1 MEFSG
6 VFYQLFWLETTESTL
21 CCLNRTGFMLLAP
34 AHKMLGGWFFKFG
47 WYPTKSNL
55 CFIPHR
61 VVKQG
66 FTTHPTLPQHPR
78 PHPHPP
84 KQTQRLPYAV
94 TASDR
99 QACSPRSAW
108 KCSFGFCA
116 FSQRGHAGTSW
127 SVINGSIYHPAS
139 QTTSL
144 RSNIKWNPYFLDGWG
159 EQNVIPFH
167 VNSSGGSN
175 DPGRKA
181 EMTECL
187 ARGSNLLAKE
197 TGQAGGVR
205 RECGVWW
212 FCCRPLV
219 LAF

>member
-1 MEFSG
+1 
-6 VFYQLFWLETTESTL
+6 
-21 CCLNRTGFMLLAP
+21 MLLAP

-99 QACSPRSAW
+99 QARSPRSDW
-108 KCSFGFCA
+108 KCSFAFCA

-144 RSNIKWNPYFLDGWG
+144 RSNTNETQTFLMDG
-159 EQNVIPFH
+159 E
-167 VNSSGGSN
+167 S
-175 DPGRKA
+175 K
-181 EMTECL
+181 M
-187 ARGSNLLAKE
+187 
-197 TGQAGGVR
+197 
-205 RECGVWW
+205 
-212 FCCRPLV
+212 
-219 LAF
+219 